1 MLLISCLVFG
11 ICVFAGNPIVT
22 PPIPIN
28 AVTESST
35 VTTAKSAPENT
46 ESSISESDDGSGKTE
61 SGSYKTDFAQTGSIQ
76 DLTTEPQTE
85 KKGCGAVL
93 AGSSLGI
100 VSLTV
105 LCGASVF
112 LRKK

>member
-1 MLLISCLVFG
+1 MLLICCLVFG
-11 ICVFAGNPIVT
+11 ICVFAGNAIVT
-22 PPIPIN
+22 PPIPID

-35 VTTAKSAPENT
+35 VTTVKSAPEIT
-46 ESSISESDDGSGKTE
+46 ESSISESDDGSGEKE
-61 SGSYKTDFAQTGSIQ
+61 SGSDKTNSIQ
-76 DLTTEPQTE
+76 DITTEPQTE